1 MLIHFMD
8 KLGFQTVKTE
18 NGQDL
23 AEYAV
28 FIGLIA
34 LLVIVSIT
42 IIGGSISEIFTSL
55 ANAITDGL

>member
-8 KLGFQTVKTE
+8 KPGFQTVETE

>member
-1 MLIHFMD
+1 MLISSKD
-8 KLGFQTVKTE
+8 ILRYLGVETE

-34 LLVIVSIT
+34 LIVIVSIT

-55 ANAITDGL
+55 ANAIWNGL